1 MKEKNF
7 NMNGNVIKFKNLNN
21 VKCEIEFDGCIVKY
35 IWLIFFFI
43 DLCKVE
49 SLSVFIIFFIKVL

>member
-1 MKEKNF
+1 
-7 NMNGNVIKFKNLNN
+7 MNGFVIKFKNLNN

>member
-1 MKEKNF
+1 
-7 NMNGNVIKFKNLNN
+7 MNGFVIKFKNLNN

-43 DLCKVE
+43 DLYVCKVE
-49 SLSVFIIFFIKVL
+49 SLSVFFIFFIKVL